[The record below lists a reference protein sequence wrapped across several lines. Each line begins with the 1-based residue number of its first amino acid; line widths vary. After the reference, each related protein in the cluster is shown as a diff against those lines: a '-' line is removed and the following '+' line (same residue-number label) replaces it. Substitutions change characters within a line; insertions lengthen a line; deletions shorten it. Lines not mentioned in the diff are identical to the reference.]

1 MPQVDD
7 QSYADPFDS
16 RDRLMLLVADDG
28 AAIAAIGRAAAAS
41 STRELVHIAFR
52 DAAESLSRR
61 SRFGAILVDTTG
73 VADDIALETLAR
85 IDAVARERVVPVI
98 ASFCADQ
105 IDVVASQLTWSDTQL
120 LCDPSDADR
129 YGAIA
134 LAGPIGRSTLREAP
148 RDDERRRLHQ
158 LNEEVGRIAETLARL
173 ARGDG
178 MATQAATTVRDRVNG
193 FAVQPGI
200 LAEPAIESSEIRA
213 AIRTRRLRDQFFDRE
228 LFADPAWDMLLDLF
242 AARLDRSLVS
252 VSSLCIAAA
261 VPPTTA
267 LRWIGTMREADL
279 FERQDDPFDRRRA
292 FIGLTAKAV
301 AGMQGYVAAVRRA
314 GLAIA

>member
-1 MPQVDD
+1 MPQADH
-7 QSYADPFDS
+7 QSYTES
-16 RDRLMLLVADDG
+16 LGGRDRLMLLVADDA
-28 AAIAAIGRAAAAS
+28 AAIAAIERAAAAS
-41 STRELVHIAFR
+41 STRDLVGIAFR

-61 SRFGAILVDTTG
+61 SRFGAILIDTTG
-73 VADDIALETLAR
+73 VADDVAFETLAR

-98 ASFCADQ
+98 ASFSEQQ
-105 IDVVASQLTWSDTQL
+105 IDLVASQLTWTATQF
-120 LCDPSDADR
+120 LCEPGEADR

-134 LAGPIGRSTLREAP
+134 LAEPVAGAVLREAP
-148 RDDERRRLHQ
+148 REAEQRRLHQ
-158 LNEEVGRIAETLARL
+158 LNEEVARIAETLAKL

-178 MATQAATTVRDRVNG
+178 AGQAVTVRDRVKG
-193 FAVQPGI
+193 FAAQPPAANGD
-200 LAEPAIESSEIRA
+200 AEIDSSEIRA
-213 AIRTRRLRDQFFDRE
+213 AIRARRMREQFFERE

-242 AARLDRSLVS
+242 AARLDRSRVS

-267 LRWIGTMREADL
+267 LRWIGTMREAGL

-314 GLAIA
+314 GLTIT

>member
-1 MPQVDD
+1 MPQADH
-7 QSYADPFDS
+7 QSYAESPGG
-16 RDRLMLLVADDG
+16 RDRLMLLVADDA
-28 AAIAAIGRAAAAS
+28 AAIAAIERAAAAS
-41 STRELVHIAFR
+41 SARDLVGIAFR

-73 VADDIALETLAR
+73 VADDVAFETLAR

-98 ASFCADQ
+98 ASFSEQQ
-105 IDVVASQLTWSDTQL
+105 IDLVASQLTWTATQF
-120 LCDPSDADR
+120 LCEPGEADR

-134 LAGPIGRSTLREAP
+134 LAGPVAGAVLREAP
-148 RDDERRRLHQ
+148 REAEQRRLHQ
-158 LNEEVGRIAETLARL
+158 LNEEVARIAETLAKL

-178 MATQAATTVRDRVNG
+178 TGQAATVRDRVNG
-193 FAVQPGI
+193 FAAQPHAANGD
-200 LAEPAIESSEIRA
+200 AEIDSSEIRA
-213 AIRTRRLRDQFFDRE
+213 AIRARRMREQFFERE

-242 AARLDRSLVS
+242 AARLDRSRVS

-267 LRWIGTMREADL
+267 LRWIGTMREAGL

-292 FIGLTAKAV
+292 FIGLTAKAM

-314 GLAIA
+314 GLTIT